1 MTLTQGGEM
10 DKQDFRS
17 KPQKPEVN
25 ERLSAP
31 ATRENEQ
38 KNIYRQSTRSN
49 RRLMWILLL
58 LGILFALW
66 LLSGLL
72 QNPVN
77 QRQANA
83 KTIVTQYYQA
93 SQDNNGDTIKKLAM
107 DKKEAISKKLLTY
120 SEDVTKDCQAVDNS
134 LEKKSRDTYTVKGLC
149 KEDPK
154 QWTFTLHE
162 GINNQFSIKD
172 ISTGRNADNMT
183 MSDQDKK
190 CLVEEDAAYFTGST
204 STGDIDKSFYSTSI
218 FFQPDSTEY
227 DSMSSADQSLSKFA
241 GFYENNT
248 TKGFTYNLYGQA
260 REATQTPEGQKLAAD
275 RIEKIKKD
283 LQAQGVPAERITAV
297 RTESQLDNTDATLD
311 RKVFIEILKDK
322 NCQR

>member
-1 MTLTQGGEM
+1 VQ
-10 DKQDFRS
+10 
-17 KPQKPEVN
+17 
-25 ERLSAP
+25 
-31 ATRENEQ
+31 
-38 KNIYRQSTRSN
+38 
-49 RRLMWILLL
+49 
-58 LGILFALW
+58 
-66 LLSGLL
+66 
-72 QNPVN
+72 
-77 QRQANA
+77 
-83 KTIVTQYYQA
+83 
-93 SQDNNGDTIKKLAM
+93 
-107 DKKEAISKKLLTY
+107 
-120 SEDVTKDCQAVDNS
+120 
-134 LEKKSRDTYTVKGLC
+134 
-149 KEDPK
+149 
-154 QWTFTLHE
+154 
-162 GINNQFSIKD
+162 
-172 ISTGRNADNMT
+172 
-183 MSDQDKK
+183 
-190 CLVEEDAAYFTGST
+190 EDAAYFTGST

-283 LQAQGVPAERITAV
+283 LKAQGVPADRITAV